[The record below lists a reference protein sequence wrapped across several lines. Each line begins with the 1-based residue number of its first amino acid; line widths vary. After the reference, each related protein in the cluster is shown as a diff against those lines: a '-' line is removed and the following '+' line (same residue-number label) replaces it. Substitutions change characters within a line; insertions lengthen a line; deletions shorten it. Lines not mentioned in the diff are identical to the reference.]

1 MEHVIGHRSPGS
13 LDNLKIGDG
22 LKEDDLVEYKVKRQ
36 GFQRC
41 CVELARRAWVVCVV
55 EDDLDGLDEIHRCV
69 MRVIE
74 MAEDCNVSVEVLD
87 GALYELAVAL
97 GMPAC
102 TDCNPGRSRM
112 LAMHHIVSTIQCGVM
127 MMSTRESNSMGATC
141 HMEGLDG
148 GNVEKDLSENILR
161 LGLAIGMDSG
171 EKNAVHILRRVATE
185 IEKLKGE
192 LPPGFFD
199 VMVQSDA
206 HAWNEEQMRMLN
218 EISDQLNAETRLRRT
233 MMVDRALATLKSFS
247 SSQLVRE
254 NPGLM
259 NILDSKMQEALKIM
273 EMICEGD
280 VAGVEDAF
288 AMTKGEIVSLLM
300 ESKHEGT
307 HDARVKTVR
316 IGHVPDRGG
325 RPEGQSRAA
334 GLMPEWQARKK
345 SSGGPGHW
353 KKKHNKS
360 QGNKS
365 KNTANKA

>member
-1 MEHVIGHRSPGS
+1 M
-13 LDNLKIGDG
+13 
-22 LKEDDLVEYKVKRQ
+22 
-36 GFQRC
+36 
-41 CVELARRAWVVCVV
+41 VCVV
-55 EDDLDGLDEIHRCV
+55 EDDYNGLDEIHSRV

-74 MAEDCNVSVEVLD
+74 MAEDSHGAVEVLD
-87 GALYELAVAL
+87 GALYDLAVAL
-97 GMPAC
+97 GMPAWR
-102 TDCNPGRSRM
+102 DCNPGRSRM

-127 MMSTRESNSMGATC
+127 MMSTRESNSGGPSSC
-141 HMEGLDG
+141 HMEGVDEG
-148 GNVEKDLSENILR
+148 SAVKVLSENILR
-161 LGLAIGMDSG
+161 LGLAISMDSG
-171 EKNAVHILRRVATE
+171 EKNAVRILRGVAAE
-185 IEKLKGE
+185 LEKVKGE
-192 LPPGFFD
+192 LPAGFFD

-206 HAWNEEQMRMLN
+206 HAWNEEQLRILT

-259 NILDSKMQEALKIM
+259 HVLDSKMQEALKTM

-280 VAGVEDAF
+280 VVGIDNAF

-334 GLMPEWQARKK
+334 GLMPEWQERKK
-345 SSGGPGHW
+345 SSGGPGHG
-353 KKKHNKS
+353 KKKHNKN

-365 KNTANKA
+365 KKKTANEA